1 MDKIEQITTI
11 LNYLNHKMNVMNKEE
26 TDKVKKIL
34 QDDDITLAEVVG
46 FYMDYVDIQATSV
59 VLGKEGRV
67 VNLDVR
73 W

>member
-11 LNYLNHKMNVMNKEE
+11 LNYLNHKMRVMDKKE

-34 QDDDITLAEVVG
+34 QDDDITLTDVVY
-46 FYMDYVDIQATSV
+46 FYMDFVDIQATSV
-59 VLGKEGRV
+59 VLGKEGRI
-67 VNLDVR
+67 VNLDAR